1 MKFFQIFILLFPIM
15 LFSQNDIDNLP
26 IVESELAKKILSQ
39 KINLNT
45 INYDLKYHKLDL
57 NLDPR
62 TNSSLTGQYNFY
74 IWNSNF
80 K

>member
-1 MKFFQIFILLFPIM
+1 MKFLQIFTIVFPIM

-26 IVESELAKKILSQ
+26 IAESEFAKKILSQ

-57 NLDPR
+57 NLNPEEAFI
-62 TNSSLTGQYNFY
+62 SG
-74 IWNSNF
+74 
-80 K
+80 